1 MAEIE
6 TLQFKVQRMEG
17 FGATASCC
25 REQMGLFQCTHLPVH
40 PAYLGCR
47 FGSELAELH
56 PPGKGYTFSWVWS
69 LFLEG
74 ADAKLCQAEAWLS
87 PFPVLLNGTNQ
98 YAVVLKSEKSGTG
111 EKSGQDFFFFFL
123 RSNTSQNQA
132 AELGR

>member
-6 TLQFKVQRMEG
+6 TLQFEVQRMEG

-56 PPGKGYTFSWVWS
+56 PPGKGHTFSWVWS

-87 PFPVLLNGTNQ
+87 PLPVLLNGTNQ
-98 YAVVLKSEKSGTG
+98 YAVVLKSENLEQVKNLG
-111 EKSGQDFFFFFL
+111 EIFFFL
-123 RSNTSQNQA
+123 RSNTSQNQT